1 MKKSLPLLAGAIAA
15 PLLAATVAF
24 AAVGGAAETPVATI
38 RSSAP
43 ASPTL
48 EAPVQL
54 ATTTPKVA
62 STIPSTELAAQPPA
76 VQAADDPETP
86 TTSVTVPPTETT
98 GVPPNEWPTP
108 APTTPPLASP
118 IPSAGP
124 VEMTI
129 SWDGLKC
136 PRSDA
141 WIAPT
146 SSGDRMM
153 CPGSA
158 TP

>member
-24 AAVGGAAETPVATI
+24 AAAGGAAETPVATI
-38 RSSAP
+38 SSSAT

-48 EAPVQL
+48 EAPIQL
-54 ATTTPKVA
+54 ATTPQVET
-62 STIPSTELAAQPPA
+62 STAPTELSAQPPA